1 MEVTENMIT
10 ETETKIE
17 AWEKKANKLHYCRCE
32 NPVESGFKVSIGT
45 PGNVVDFAE
54 CGCGLPIR
62 GTQTTHEEG

>member
-1 MEVTENMIT
+1 MDNFKGDGKMEHIT
-10 ETETKIE
+10 NT
-17 AWEKKANKLHYCRCE
+17 LHYCRCE
-32 NPVESGFKVSIGT
+32 NPIESGFKVSIGT